1 MSKTRLFLENFLIY
15 GLGGVISKIIP
26 FIMLPFIT
34 RLMPDTKYFGIA
46 DMSSLTC
53 SFGVAFAIMGMYDAV
68 FRLFFD
74 KDDRVF
80 QKQILS
86 TALLFVIFNSL
97 VLSLLLYIFKDNL
110 AVYIFGDEAYVN
122 VLYLTI
128 LSIII
133 SSSNG
138 IIQIPCRVNNE
149 RLKFLFLNLST
160 SIIGYL
166 FAIPLLIKGYYLT
179 ALPIASI
186 GAALFSQATFL
197 YFNYRWFNFKLF
209 NFEIL
214 KQLMEIGLP
223 LFPSFIIYWI
233 LNSSDRLM
241 ITNMLGNHQT
251 GIYAIGTKV
260 ASASYLIYT
269 AFAGGWQYFA
279 FSTMKEKDQVKNNS
293 KVFEYLG
300 VLSFIGAA
308 FMCSISLNFFEIFF
322 KGEYIK
328 GYIVAPYL
336 FLGPLL
342 LMLFQVI
349 GNQFLV
355 VKKTWPSMLI
365 LTFGALV
372 NIALNLWLIPT
383 LGIEG
388 ASIAT
393 VLGYSIAVLVCSIV
407 LIKLKLM
414 VISGQFI
421 ICTILIITYLVV
433 WRIWLLDNIIL
444 SLMLASFYMLLVAFL
459 YREEIFFIIGKIK
472 LKFKAVSR

>member
-26 FIMLPFIT
+26 FIMLPFVT

-53 SFGVAFAIMGMYDAV
+53 SFGMAFAIMGMYDAV

-80 QKQILS
+80 QQQILS
-86 TALLFVIFNSL
+86 TALLFVIINSL
-97 VLSLLLYIFKDNL
+97 ILSLLLYIFKDNL
-110 AVYIFGDEAYVN
+110 SIYIFGDSSYVD

-149 RLKFLFLNLST
+149 RFKFLFLNLST
-160 SIIGYL
+160 SVIGYL
-166 FAIPLLIKGYYLT
+166 IAIPLLVNGYYLT
-179 ALPIASI
+179 ALPISSI
-186 GAALFSQATFL
+186 GATLFSQATFL

-209 NFEIL
+209 DIQIL
-214 KQLMEIGLP
+214 KQLMVIGLP

-260 ASASYLIYT
+260 ASGSHLIYT
-269 AFAGGWQYFA
+269 AFAGGWQYFV
-279 FSTMKEKDQVKNNS
+279 FSTMKDKDQVKNNS

-300 VLSFIGAA
+300 VISFIGAA
-308 FMCSISLNFFEIFF
+308 FLCN
-322 KGEYIK
+322 KPK
-328 GYIVAPYL
+328 L
-336 FLGPLL
+336 F
-342 LMLFQVI
+342 
-349 GNQFLV
+349 
-355 VKKTWPSMLI
+355 
-365 LTFGALV
+365 
-372 NIALNLWLIPT
+372 
-383 LGIEG
+383 
-388 ASIAT
+388 
-393 VLGYSIAVLVCSIV
+393 
-407 LIKLKLM
+407 
-414 VISGQFI
+414 
-421 ICTILIITYLVV
+421 
-433 WRIWLLDNIIL
+433 
-444 SLMLASFYMLLVAFL
+444 
-459 YREEIFFIIGKIK
+459 
-472 LKFKAVSR
+472 

>member
-1 MSKTRLFLENFLIY
+1 
-15 GLGGVISKIIP
+15 
-26 FIMLPFIT
+26 
-34 RLMPDTKYFGIA
+34 
-46 DMSSLTC
+46 
-53 SFGVAFAIMGMYDAV
+53 MGMYDAV

>member
-53 SFGVAFAIMGMYDAV
+53 SFGMAVAIMGMYDAV

-80 QKQILS
+80 QQQILS
-86 TALLFVIFNSL
+86 TALLFVIINSL
-97 VLSLLLYIFKDNL
+97 ILSLLLYIFKDNL
-110 AVYIFGDEAYVN
+110 SVYIFGDKAYVN

-149 RLKFLFLNLST
+149 RFKFLFLNLST
-160 SIIGYL
+160 SVIGYL
-166 FAIPLLIKGYYLT
+166 FAIPLLVNGYYLT

-209 NFEIL
+209 DFQIL
-214 KQLMEIGLP
+214 KQLMVIGLP

-260 ASASYLIYT
+260 ASASHLIYT

-279 FSTMKEKDQVKNNS
+279 FSTMKDQDQVKNNS

-300 VLSFIGAA
+300 VISFIGAA
-308 FMCSISLNFFEIFF
+308 FMCAISLNFFELFF

-328 GYIVAPYL
+328 GY
-336 FLGPLL
+336 
-342 LMLFQVI
+342 M
-349 GNQFLV
+349 
-355 VKKTWPSMLI
+355 
-365 LTFGALV
+365 
-372 NIALNLWLIPT
+372 
-383 LGIEG
+383 
-388 ASIAT
+388 
-393 VLGYSIAVLVCSIV
+393 
-407 LIKLKLM
+407 
-414 VISGQFI
+414 
-421 ICTILIITYLVV
+421 
-433 WRIWLLDNIIL
+433 
-444 SLMLASFYMLLVAFL
+444 
-459 YREEIFFIIGKIK
+459 
-472 LKFKAVSR
+472 

>member
-53 SFGVAFAIMGMYDAV
+53 SFGMAVAIMGMYDAV

-80 QKQILS
+80 QQQILS
-86 TALLFVIFNSL
+86 TALLFVLINSL
-97 VLSLLLYIFKDNL
+97 ILSLLLYIFKDNL
-110 AVYIFGDEAYVN
+110 SVYIFGDKAYVN

-149 RLKFLFLNLST
+149 RFKFLFLNLST
-160 SIIGYL
+160 SVIGYL
-166 FAIPLLIKGYYLT
+166 FAIPLLVNGYYLT

-209 NFEIL
+209 DLQIL
-214 KQLMEIGLP
+214 KQLMVIGLP

-260 ASASYLIYT
+260 ASASHLIYT

-279 FSTMKEKDQVKNNS
+279 FSTMKDQDQVKNNS

-300 VLSFIGAA
+300 VISFIGAA
-308 FMCSISLNFFEIFF
+308 FMCAISLNFFELFF

-355 VKKTWPSMLI
+355 VKKTWPSMII

-372 NIALNLWLIPT
+372 NIVLNFWLIQT

-393 VLGYSIAVLVCSIV
+393 LIGYSTAVIVCSIV

-414 VISGQFI
+414 VVSSKFI
-421 ICTILIITYLVV
+421 ICTILIITYFVV
-433 WRIWLLDNIIL
+433 WRLLLLDNFVL
-444 SLMLASFYMLLVAFL
+444 SLITATLYMLIVCYF
-459 YREEIFFIIGKIK
+459 YRGDISFIVGKIK
-472 LKFKAVSR
+472 LKFKRES

>member
-1 MSKTRLFLENFLIY
+1 MTKTRLFLENFLIY

-53 SFGVAFAIMGMYDAV
+53 SFGMAVTIMGMYDAV

-74 KDDRVF
+74 KDDREF
-80 QKQILS
+80 QQQILS
-86 TALLFVIFNSL
+86 TALLFVLINSL
-97 VLSLLLYIFKDNL
+97 ILSFLLYIFKDNL
-110 AVYIFGDEAYVN
+110 SVYIFGDSSYVD

-149 RLKFLFLNLST
+149 RFKFLFLNLST

-166 FAIPLLIKGYYLT
+166 IAIPLLVNGYYLT
-179 ALPIASI
+179 ALPISSI

-209 NFEIL
+209 DFQIL
-214 KQLMEIGLP
+214 KQLMVIGLP
-223 LFPSFIIYWI
+223 LFPSFIIYWF

-260 ASASYLIYT
+260 AGASHLIYT

-279 FSTMKEKDQVKNNS
+279 FSTMKDKDQVKNNS

-300 VLSFIGAA
+300 VISFIGAA
-308 FMCSISLNFFEIFF
+308 FMCAISLNFFELFF

-355 VKKTWPSMLI
+355 VKKTLPSMII

-372 NIALNLWLIPT
+372 NIALNFWLIPI

-393 VLGYSIAVLVCSIV
+393 LLGYIVAVLVCSIV

-414 VISGQFI
+414 VISSKFI
-421 ICTILIITYLVV
+421 TCTLLIITYFVV
-433 WRIWLLDNIIL
+433 WRILLLDNTVL
-444 SLMLASFYMLLVAFL
+444 SLIMATLYMLIVCYF
-459 YREEIFFIIGKIK
+459 YIGEISFIVGKIK
-472 LKFKAVSR
+472 LKFKA

>member
-209 NFEIL
+209 DFQIL
-214 KQLMEIGLP
+214 KQLMVIGLP
-223 LFPSFIIYWI
+223 
-233 LNSSDRLM
+233 
-241 ITNMLGNHQT
+241 
-251 GIYAIGTKV
+251 
-260 ASASYLIYT
+260 
-269 AFAGGWQYFA
+269 
-279 FSTMKEKDQVKNNS
+279 
-293 KVFEYLG
+293 
-300 VLSFIGAA
+300 
-308 FMCSISLNFFEIFF
+308 
-322 KGEYIK
+322 
-328 GYIVAPYL
+328 
-336 FLGPLL
+336 
-342 LMLFQVI
+342 
-349 GNQFLV
+349 
-355 VKKTWPSMLI
+355 
-365 LTFGALV
+365 
-372 NIALNLWLIPT
+372 
-383 LGIEG
+383 
-388 ASIAT
+388 
-393 VLGYSIAVLVCSIV
+393 
-407 LIKLKLM
+407 
-414 VISGQFI
+414 
-421 ICTILIITYLVV
+421 
-433 WRIWLLDNIIL
+433 
-444 SLMLASFYMLLVAFL
+444 
-459 YREEIFFIIGKIK
+459 
-472 LKFKAVSR
+472 